1 MYGFGMIMYQIV
13 TGTTPFATIDATP
26 GVFEDLVFKKNHRPP
41 LDFDEYNRK
50 IKAKPEIKSFIEK
63 CWDVDYL
70 KRPTAKEALDLFT
83 RLEQDAITEKLNT
96 NCCVSYLHNVQT
108 RKDTI

>member
-1 MYGFGMIMYQIV
+1 MYGYGVILYYIV
-13 TGTTPFATIDATP
+13 TGVVPFSILGNATFD
-26 GVFEDLVFKKNHRPP
+26 EQVFKKNYRPP

-83 RLEQDAITEKLNT
+83 RLEQNAINKKKRQLGVVTHLKNL
-96 NCCVSYLHNVQT
+96 LGK
-108 RKDTI
+108 KDTI

>member
-1 MYGFGMIMYQIV
+1 MLQ
-13 TGTTPFATIDATP
+13 T
-26 GVFEDLVFKKNHRPP
+26 DLVFKKNHRPP

-83 RLEQDAITEKLNT
+83 RLEQNAINKKKRQLGVVTHLKNL
-96 NCCVSYLHNVQT
+96 LGK
-108 RKDTI
+108 KDTI